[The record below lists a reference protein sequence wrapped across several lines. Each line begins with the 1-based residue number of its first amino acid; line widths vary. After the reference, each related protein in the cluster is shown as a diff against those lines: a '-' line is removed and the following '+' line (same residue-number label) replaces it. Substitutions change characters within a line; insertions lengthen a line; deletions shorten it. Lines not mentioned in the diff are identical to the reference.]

1 MKMRNKLKMRNKNKT
16 TKKIIAS
23 ILVSLSLFFLS
34 MSIVSAKGFYY
45 NIELYYDGD
54 IKVKNVKIEF
64 SNEELSNIV
73 NERYFETYYLDIID
87 INGNKKETIEFGVLN
102 VEFYDIA
109 NESNPDE
116 LIDGGLITLENA
128 SFEIYAPYYENAKE
142 IVIYNNEKE
151 FAREDVSEFSKVRI
165 ESEEKISDKE
175 LDEKIEEKKE
185 ISKEAV
191 FVDDSGFISESY
203 WYLILILIFIL
214 IVIFYLLKKRIRK
227 K

>member
-1 MKMRNKLKMRNKNKT
+1 MKKKT

-34 MSIVSAKGFYY
+34 MSIVSARGFYY
-45 NIELYYDGD
+45 NIELYYDD
-54 IKVKNVKIEF
+54 KIEVKNVKIEF
-64 SNEELSNIV
+64 SNQELFNIV
-73 NERYFETYYLDIID
+73 NERYFETYYLDVVD
-87 INGNKKETIEFGVLN
+87 VNGNKKETIEFGILN

-116 LIDGGLITLENA
+116 LIDGGLIILENA
-128 SFEIYAPYYENAKE
+128 SFEIYVPYYENAKE

-151 FAREDVSEFSKVRI
+151 FTREDVSKFSKVRI
-165 ESEEKISDKE
+165 D
-175 LDEKIEEKKE
+175 DEKKFEKKLDGKIKEKKE
-185 ISKEAV
+185 ISKEV
-191 FVDDSGFISESY
+191 GFSGFISENY

-214 IVIFYLLKKRIRK
+214 IVIFYLLKKRVRK